1 MFSLLLKGDTRKECS
16 LKVFEY
22 FCVRMWC
29 LELLQPSCHCKS
41 SNLKTRN
48 NELRM
53 AEPKDRKNPG
63 PQWHS
68 RATELSRIC
77 PNSKLLII
85 WGKCPYLICSY
96 FIHKCF
102 WVVSSITCSWKDSN
116 LCLQHPCSSFPLS
129 TYLLLWRLLYFILNL
144 FYWSIVDL

>member
-1 MFSLLLKGDTRKECS
+1 MFSLLLKGDTRKGCS

-29 LELLQPSCHCKS
+29 LELLQPSCHWKS

-53 AEPKDRKNPG
+53 AEPKDRKNLSS
-63 PQWHS
+63 QWHNQ
-68 RATELSRIC
+68 ATELSQIC
-77 PNSKLLII
+77 LNSKLLII
-85 WGKCPYLICSY
+85 WGKCPYLICSDL
-96 FIHKCF
+96 FKSF
-102 WVVSSITCSWKDSN
+102 FE
-116 LCLQHPCSSFPLS
+116 LCLLLHGAERIPTFASNILAPPFPFHQL
-129 TYLLLWRLLYFILNL
+129 TFFYEDFFLLNL